1 MTSLAEALQGPGGVE
16 RSFHC
21 PVHNDS
27 HPSASVNIVS
37 GLWICYS
44 CGAKGKAGDGYT
56 VDPDA
61 LVNYLKDKARLKET
75 KYFPESWL
83 NLYGGDCE
91 YWRTRFSQEA
101 CDHFQLGYDAETDS
115 ATYPV
120 RDAGG
125 YLLGV
130 VRRPLDPD
138 WDGGKY
144 IYPRHVDVTRYM
156 FNYTHQEARR
166 RVLLVEGA
174 ADAIAAWEA
183 GYEAYAIYGSR
194 LSNEQVRLLH
204 RVGAVEIWT
213 AFDNDE
219 AGQRAHNRVLEL
231 CGGWEVHQLEY
242 GNVWW
247 KDLAE
252 MKISVAAEV
261 LSQLGK
267 PDHKRVEST
276 TCESS
281 PAEQPMS
288 GDRHSS
294 STSLVGRLRIRRTK
308 Q

>member
-21 PVHNDS
+21 PVHDDS

-44 CGAKGKAGDGYT
+44 CGAKGKAGDGYS

-61 LVNYLKDKARLKET
+61 LVSYLKDKARLKET

-91 YWRTRFSQEA
+91 YWRQRFSQQA
-101 CDHFQLGYDAETDS
+101 CEHFQLGYDAETDS

-130 VRRPLDPD
+130 VRRPLSPD

-144 IYPRHVDVTRYM
+144 IYPRHVDVTRYL
-156 FNYTHQEARR
+156 FNYSHQEARR

-194 LSNEQVRLLH
+194 LSEEQVRLLH

-231 CGGWEVHQLEY
+231 CAGWDVHQVEY
-242 GNVWW
+242 GSW

-252 MKISVAAEV
+252 ISITTRSEV

-267 PDHKRVEST
+267 PDHGRVEST
-276 TCESS
+276 TCESRQQTLLVENAV
-281 PAEQPMS
+281 P
-288 GDRHSS
+288 SS
-294 STSLVGRLRIRRTK
+294 SGTSKPGRLRISRTRK
-308 Q
+308 